1 MQNETIAAL
10 STALGESAIAI
21 VRLSGPQSRRWAD
34 CLFRGRRPLAET
46 EPRFM
51 SHGRL
56 VDERGE
62 PFDEVLA
69 VWFAPGRSYT
79 GEEMA
84 EIHCHG
90 GNMAARLCL
99 ERLHALGARPA
110 KAGEFTQRAFLSG
123 RIDLAQ
129 AEAVLATIR
138 ARSEAGLK
146 AAQKSLAGDLS
157 RRAATLREKILDL
170 SALVEAGRAD
180 PDDERAPNTRAAH
193 LSRRAATL
201 PHNFHHMPPHL
212 APALHYPDEELPP
225 LTGPELV
232 EELRS
237 LSGEAHLLFDR
248 CRTGLLLSQGIA
260 VALVGK
266 PNVGK
271 SSLLNALLAR
281 PRALVTA
288 VAGTTRDVLEE
299 PLSHRGVPLH
309 LLDTAG
315 LRVPLDEVEALG
327 IDRTMEALERA
338 DLALLVLD
346 GSAPLDDDDRR
357 AASRLVGRPH
367 LTLVNKSDLPHRVGD
382 DEARALSPS
391 LGVLRLSARGGEGI
405 DALRET
411 VVDTVVGSGLLDE
424 ALNASASQLEE
435 LRLARSALD
444 EARRLVREGL
454 GEDVAAANLT
464 EARSA
469 LDRLLFL
476 DGDDALAERI
486 FSRFCVGK

>member
-170 SALVEAGRAD
+170 SALVEAGRD
-180 PDDERAPNTRAAH
+180 
-193 LSRRAATL
+193 
-201 PHNFHHMPPHL
+201 
-212 APALHYPDEELPP
+212 YPDEELPP

>member
-170 SALVEAGRAD
+170 SALVEAGLD
-180 PDDERAPNTRAAH
+180 
-193 LSRRAATL
+193 
-201 PHNFHHMPPHL
+201 
-212 APALHYPDEELPP
+212 YPDEELPP

>member
-56 VDERGE
+56 VDEAGE

-110 KAGEFTQRAFLSG
+110 RAGEFTQRAFLSG

-138 ARSEAGLK
+138 ARSETGLK
-146 AAQKSLAGDLS
+146 AAQKSLAGHLS
-157 RRAATLREKILDL
+157 LLATSLREKILDL
-170 SALVEAGRAD
+170 SALVEAGLD
-180 PDDERAPNTRAAH
+180 
-193 LSRRAATL
+193 
-201 PHNFHHMPPHL
+201 
-212 APALHYPDEELPP
+212 YPDEELPP

-391 LGVLRLSARGGEGI
+391 LGLLRLSARQGEGI
-405 DALRET
+405 DALREA
-411 VVDTVVGSGLLDE
+411 VVDAVVGSGLLDE

-444 EARRLVREGL
+444 EARRLVQEGL

>member
-56 VDERGE
+56 VDEAGE

-99 ERLHALGARPA
+99 EGLYALGARPA
-110 KAGEFTQRAFLSG
+110 RAGEFTQRAFLSG

-146 AAQKSLAGDLS
+146 AAQKSLAGHLS
-157 RRAATLREKILDL
+157 LLATSLREKILDL
-170 SALVEAGRAD
+170 SALVEAGLD
-180 PDDERAPNTRAAH
+180 
-193 LSRRAATL
+193 
-201 PHNFHHMPPHL
+201 
-212 APALHYPDEELPP
+212 YPDEELPP
-225 LTGPELV
+225 LTGPELA
-232 EELRS
+232 EALRS

-260 VALVGK
+260 IALVGK

-327 IDRTMEALERA
+327 IDRTLEALERA

-367 LTLVNKSDLPHRVGD
+367 LTLVNKADLSQLVGD

-391 LGVLRLSARGGEGI
+391 LGLLRLSARQGEGI
-405 DALRET
+405 DALKEA
-411 VVDTVVGSGLLDE
+411 VVDAVVGSGLLDE

-435 LRLARSALD
+435 LRLVRSALD

-454 GEDVAAANLT
+454 GEDVAAANLA

>member
-129 AEAVLATIR
+129 AEAILATIR

-170 SALVEAGRAD
+170 SALVEAGLD
-180 PDDERAPNTRAAH
+180 
-193 LSRRAATL
+193 
-201 PHNFHHMPPHL
+201 
-212 APALHYPDEELPP
+212 YPDEELPP

-288 VAGTTRDVLEE
+288 VAGTTRDVLEA

-391 LGVLRLSARGGEGI
+391 LGVLRLSAREGEGI
-405 DALRET
+405 EALKET